1 MVKHFL
7 KKAVF
12 IAAAALAISA
22 QAADVETLPSGVRIE
37 HIVRGD
43 GAQPSA
49 NNSVT
54 VHYRGT
60 LVSTGAEFDS
70 SYNRGPITFGLRQVI
85 PCWTE
90 GMQHIASGGR
100 AVLVCPSNTAY
111 GARGAGVAVPPNA
124 DLRFEVQLLNVR

>member
-12 IAAAALAISA
+12 IGAAALAFSA

-37 HIVRGD
+37 HHVRGD
-43 GAQPSA
+43 GAQPTA

-54 VHYRGT
+54 VHYRGV

-70 SYNRGPITFGLRQVI
+70 SLNRDPVTFSLRQVI

-90 GMQHIASGGR
+90 GLQRMASGGM
-100 AVLVCPSNTAY
+100 AVIICPSNTAY
-111 GARGAGVAVPPNA
+111 GARGAGAAVPPNA
-124 DLRFEVQLLNVR
+124 DLRFAVQLLNVR